1 MENVVNW
8 CLNES
13 CWAAHFAFSVCKF
26 GWCSNVFECVL
37 IFDALANWAWKIKVV
52 SRRFQWECLIEYTT
66 KFDAH
71 THTSIWIHDQQVKL
85 KWMCQFEWENTL
97 FQSECETTIIKI
109 LNTCCCYSD
118 ENKQHSN
125 QWNWI
130 LYKQRNAMFKF

>member
-1 MENVVNW
+1 M
-8 CLNES
+8 
-13 CWAAHFAFSVCKF
+13 
-26 GWCSNVFECVL
+26 
-37 IFDALANWAWKIKVV
+37 

-71 THTSIWIHDQQVKL
+71 THTSIWIHDHQVKL

-118 ENKQHSN
+118 EIQINEIGFCTNKETQCSS
-125 QWNWI
+125 
-130 LYKQRNAMFKF
+130 FKLL